1 LTKGLFSENI
11 FIWGK
16 EIKIWIGKDSMIILE
31 GLINFIAELIALI
44 FEVNLG
50 FNWKKL
56 NSGDRFIILKS

>member
-1 LTKGLFSENI
+1 LTKGPFGENI

-16 EIKIWIGKDSMIILE
+16 EIQIWIGKDSMIILE
-31 GLINFIAELIALI
+31 GLINFITELIALI

-56 NSGDRFIILKS
+56 KSGQIRGLIA